1 MRRISPQERRDV
13 SGARQ
18 LVETTILDRLE
29 MAASNAQALLNFGQA
44 ETACFALIAQQ
55 PTDSAA
61 RCGLAFN
68 RSPIDLI
75 RHE

>member
-1 MRRISPQERRDV
+1 
-13 SGARQ
+13 
-18 LVETTILDRLE
+18 
-29 MAASNAQALLNFGQA
+29 MAAPNAQALLDLGQI
-44 ETACFALIAQQ
+44 ETARLALIAQQ
-55 PTDSAA
+55 PTNRTA